1 MTSGRPVPSP
11 AAAFAATTALLLAAG
26 CAGPRVGRTV
36 DSALPGYTSDTI
48 SEVREAGPFYERVET
63 AEGGVRS
70 SYRPFLH
77 TRIDTP
83 DGSRLREVLWPV
95 YADRLQNE
103 RFNWRFLI
111 AWGRDADVA
120 DPDSAWYVWAFPLW
134 FQGRSKTGEDY
145 AALFPLGGTLRD
157 FLFYDRYSFV
167 LWPIWGEGEH
177 NGIHST
183 HVLWPIFTR
192 SEGKGH
198 HNLRVFPFW
207 GRAQKDGEWDRRF
220 VLWPIW
226 NEAEY
231 FRHGKPD
238 GYSWALFP
246 VYGHTDRPTVEAW
259 HIVPPFIQVSR
270 GRGRFEGDR
279 QILAPWPFVRISDVR
294 DIHKRHFYP
303 FYATTWEPGRE
314 TTHVLWPFWRHD
326 HRERT
331 SVVRDDWSLAPIF
344 HRSVL
349 RRPPADD
356 DADTAASPD
365 SAAPASDTAATEAD
379 SAEAEAEAPRWA
391 PGETMRSYTRLWPL
405 FSYVDEEGGSFF
417 RLLDFSLHRRIGAL
431 ERNILQMPVVY
442 THGHEPSTG
451 LREDELLWGLFRWRR
466 DDTATRQFQIWP
478 LFRRECTEAG
488 KPGESSDSDDS
499 APPDNWSIGC
509 GLVGRETDAASGE
522 RVTRL
527 LWFIRL

>member
-1 MTSGRPVPSP
+1 MESGRPLPFPSAAWAP
-11 AAAFAATTALLLAAG
+11 LAAAAALLLAAG

-36 DSALPGYTSDTI
+36 DTSLPGSKADEI
-48 SEVREAGPFYERVET
+48 SGVREAGPFYERVET
-63 AEGGVRS
+63 ADGGVRS
-70 SYRPFLH
+70 SYRPLLH

-111 AWGRDADVA
+111 VWGRDADIA
-120 DPDSAWYVWAFPLW
+120 DPASAWNVWAFPLW
-134 FQGRSKTGEDY
+134 FQGRSKSGEDY
-145 AALFPLGGTLRD
+145 AALFPLGGTVRD
-157 FLFYDRYSFV
+157 FLLYDRYRFV
-167 LWPIWGEGEH
+167 LWPVWGEGER

-183 HVLWPIFTR
+183 HVLWPFFTR
-192 SEGKGH
+192 AEGKGH

-231 FRHGKPD
+231 YRDGKPD
-238 GYSWALFP
+238 GSSWALFP
-246 VYGHTDRPTVEAW
+246 VYGHTNRPTVEAW
-259 HIVPPFIQVSR
+259 HVIPPFFQVAR

-279 QILAPWPFVRISDVR
+279 QILAPWPFVRVADVR
-294 DIHKRHFYP
+294 DVHKRHFYP
-303 FYATTWEPGRE
+303 FYATTWQPGRR

-326 HRERT
+326 HRERS
-331 SVVRDDWSLAPIF
+331 SVVRDDWSLAPLF

-349 RRPPADD
+349 RRP
-356 DADTAASPD
+356 DAKDAED
-365 SAAPASDTAATEAD
+365 SAPASDSATEVKD
-379 SAEAEAEAPRWA
+379 SATEEAEAPRWA

-405 FSYVDEEGGSFF
+405 FSHVDEEGGSFF

-431 ERNILQMPVVY
+431 ERNLLQMPVVY
-442 THGHEPSTG
+442 THGHEPATG

-466 DDTATRQFQIWP
+466 DDAATRQFQLWP
-478 LFRRECTEAG
+478 LFRRERAA
-488 KPGESSDSDDS
+488 PSAAADASAESKAAE
-499 APPDNWSIGC
+499 APPADWSVGC
-509 GLVGRETDAASGE
+509 GLVGRETDPATGE
-522 RVTRL
+522 RLTRL
-527 LWFIRL
+527 LWFLWF